1 MKKFL
6 ILLVVLVLTSVILI
20 SCNWAKEKTKNAI
33 TKTGEAVGKTGSEFG
48 SAVYNGVKKTFDNKI
63 QISEELT
70 KAGLEIGEVLINSTD
85 TTANNVLTIYTI
97 FNKNLDETIRIKV
110 INESGKEYGRVSEN
124 IKGEKGDARY
134 IDFTFDSRVNI
145 GSKGSISIEKLN

>member
-6 ILLVVLVLTSVILI
+6 ILLVVLVLTSVILT

-33 TKTGEAVGKTGSEFG
+33 TNTGEAVGKTGSEFG
-48 SAVYNGVKKTFDNKI
+48 NAVYNGVKKTFDNKI

-85 TTANNVLTIYTI
+85 STTNNVLTVYTI
-97 FNKNLDETIRIKV
+97 FNKDLDATIRIKV
-110 INESGKEYGRVSEN
+110 INASGKEYGRVSEN
-124 IKGEKGDARY
+124 IKGDKGDARY

-145 GSKGSISIEKLN
+145 GSKGSISIEKLH